1 MEDSLLLCSIISIAY
16 GIFAIVLSLRIKER
30 KDQLYLSL
38 RSTNILQITNI
49 SISFSLI
56 IVIFSFWSFNNLNK
70 YFENL
75 IYNLYLSFQIIL
87 FISILLKYHRLVIC
101 SAINYLEDDLENF
114 KSFKIKDYY
123 FQFFY
128 IRILII
134 ISAILLILAFV
145 LSIYQ
150 INLRPL
156 FYLIEEHNTSIQII
170 IWTIIFVVENSLLFV
185 YALFILKKDLQAHL
199 KSEILLLVIL
209 NVIYSLTIAFDLFND
224 IFPKEFLS
232 NDKYEQIIT
241 VIYLILLQ
249 ILTIFWP
256 IWSCRVDNV
265 STTYNLTKEVAHD
278 FYLCLSNEKS
288 YNKFEKYLKEDT
300 ESTDEN
306 LQAIEL
312 YTRIMK
318 YRLSYS
324 LNRGYF
330 FSSLKQDVREI
341 NEKFLLNKTCLEF
354 QDKNID
360 ETIPRFEN
368 IKSNILR
375 ALSDDN
381 FEKDLF
387 DKLLEIVY
395 DYLIEK
401 FYKFILSEY
410 YDDLITEISYET
422 YIRCKLT
429 NCGLLKK

>member
-288 YNKFEKYLKEDT
+288 YNKFEEFLNEDI
-300 ESTDEN
+300 SSSVAN
-306 LQAIEL
+306 AKALEL
-312 YTRIMK
+312 YTRIMN
-318 YRLSYS
+318 YRLLIN
-324 LNRGYF
+324 LNKGHYMSVLRDDVVTIYQKFLVNKTTLG
-330 FSSLKQDVREI
+330 LKDKEEEDDVPKFDNIKLNIMKCIKKGNYEKDTLDI
-341 NEKFLLNKTCLEF
+341 LLEMVYEHLIDKFKLFKESEKFKEL
-354 QDKNID
+354 IY
-360 ETIPRFEN
+360 
-368 IKSNILR
+368 
-375 ALSDDN
+375 
-381 FEKDLF
+381 
-387 DKLLEIVY
+387 EIG
-395 DYLIEK
+395 
-401 FYKFILSEY
+401 
-410 YDDLITEISYET
+410 YET

-429 NCGLLKK
+429 NCGLMKK